1 MSDGAPPR
9 LVVVGSLNLDRVS
22 EVVALPQPGETV
34 LAVRSSS
41 SLGGKGANQAVC
53 AARHGVAVAMVG
65 CVGDDRDGAELVSSL
80 AAEGVDTS
88 GIRVR
93 AGCPTGA
100 AQVTVA
106 ADGANCIVVAA
117 GANGEL
123 TPADVRSALSR
134 LRPGDV
140 VLIQLE
146 IPIGAAIAA
155 AGAGAAAGA
164 RVILNPAPAQPLP
177 AELVRGVDVLVPNLN
192 ELVALTGGGGG
203 DLLAEA
209 PARANA
215 LAGDRS
221 VIVTL
226 GEHGALVVDRGE
238 QTRVPAPR
246 VEAIDTTAAGDA
258 FCGSLASEL
267 LHGRP
272 LLHAARVA
280 VQVGALATTRR
291 GALSGLPLRSE
302 IADVIARSEGGQVAG
317 PSPSAS
323 RRTVAR

>member
-1 MSDGAPPR
+1 
-9 LVVVGSLNLDRVS
+9 
-22 EVVALPQPGETV
+22 
-34 LAVRSSS
+34 
-41 SLGGKGANQAVC
+41 
-53 AARHGVAVAMVG
+53 
-65 CVGDDRDGAELVSSL
+65 
-80 AAEGVDTS
+80 
-88 GIRVR
+88 
-93 AGCPTGA
+93 
-100 AQVTVA
+100 
-106 ADGANCIVVAA
+106 
-117 GANGEL
+117 
-123 TPADVRSALSR
+123 
-134 LRPGDV
+134 
-140 VLIQLE
+140 
-146 IPIGAAIAA
+146 
-155 AGAGAAAGA
+155 
-164 RVILNPAPAQPLP
+164 
-177 AELVRGVDVLVPNLN
+177 N
-192 ELVALTGGGGG
+192 ELVALTGDGGG

-272 LLHAARVA
+272 LLHATRVA

-302 IADVIARSEGGQVAG
+302 IADVIGQVG
-317 PSPSAS
+317 GSPLGAS